1 MDTEPIEYLLLSY
14 FNEVIWVDKNPA
26 QFTISETFKENGI
39 VRSSTKEEF
48 IHLQDLLVSSLEDI
62 NKFLFELILDC
73 NSIDLNFYPK
83 NMITKLFNIK
93 FILMSATLPK
103 LGDLQVLEKDP
114 PSLRSLN
121 SQVPCELEWICLKCL
136 EKQAADRYATAAEL
150 VADLDRFLRKEPP
163 LAGAGSLGQKLRRWG
178 RREPV
183 LVAHLGGLLSILLLV
198 QGIFAAHTGRDVE
211 YTLRV
216 CGL

>member
-93 FILMSATLPK
+93 SNKQLKKELYSLTSNNWIITSNEIYDTYIKDLGYNVYLSDQFENKIVIGEKNSKLILNRITAK
-103 LGDLQVLEKDP
+103 
-114 PSLRSLN
+114 
-121 SQVPCELEWICLKCL
+121 
-136 EKQAADRYATAAEL
+136 RY
-150 VADLDRFLRKEPP
+150 
-163 LAGAGSLGQKLRRWG
+163 
-178 RREPV
+178 
-183 LVAHLGGLLSILLLV
+183 I
-198 QGIFAAHTGRDVE
+198 
-211 YTLRV
+211 
-216 CGL
+216 

>member
-93 FILMSATLPK
+93 SNKQLKKELYSLTSNNWIITSNEIYDTYIKDLGYNVYLSDQFENKIVIGEKNSKLILNK
-103 LGDLQVLEKDP
+103 
-114 PSLRSLN
+114 N
-121 SQVPCELEWICLKCL
+121 LK
-136 EKQAADRYATAAEL
+136 EFY
-150 VADLDRFLRKEPP
+150 LDKSKIKVINLK
-163 LAGAGSLGQKLRRWG
+163 
-178 RREPV
+178 
-183 LVAHLGGLLSILLLV
+183 
-198 QGIFAAHTGRDVE
+198 
-211 YTLRV
+211 
-216 CGL
+216 